1 MFVRKFPE
9 AYALPPRRSLLL
21 SSMIPYLYA
30 DLPFIRV
37 HQRAPW
43 DTAPYVALMK
53 NGPFPLCPSPTPS
66 FHLYAPL
73 LTLFIRTCP

>member
-1 MFVRKFPE
+1 VFVRKFPE

-53 NGPFPLCPSPTPS
+53 MDPFLSVLHRLLVSICTLLC
-66 FHLYAPL
+66 
-73 LTLFIRTCP
+73 